1 VKIEPYA
8 LFATHF
14 HELTAL
20 ADEVPAVDNLH
31 VTALTG
37 DNTFTLLYRVQ
48 PGSCDQSFGLH
59 VAELVHFPQ
68 EVLEVRSVFRLG
80 VEIKLSTEMSFAD
93 CSKEGERV
101 RGNTA

>member
-1 VKIEPYA
+1 MICFYVRHIAVKIQPYA

-68 EVLEVRSVFRLG
+68 EVLEVRIGVCCLG
-80 VEIKLSTEMSFAD
+80 LEIK
-93 CSKEGERV
+93 
-101 RGNTA
+101 

>member
-1 VKIEPYA
+1 MILGISTRHIAKKINPCA

-20 ADEVPAVDNLH
+20 EDEVPSVGNLH

-37 DNTFTLLYRVQ
+37 DDTFTLLYRVQ
-48 PGSCDQSFGLH
+48 SGSCDQSFGLH

-68 EVLEVRSVFRLG
+68 SVLTVIIVAF
-80 VEIKLSTEMSFAD
+80 
-93 CSKEGERV
+93 
-101 RGNTA
+101 